1 MKITVGGSMGFK
13 KTGKPYENIDSMTY
27 FSIEKDV
34 PEEIVEQA
42 TKELNEKVNKILAE
56 EATKKMIVAYKTYRD
71 KITKLETLLD
81 SGE

>member
-1 MKITVGGSMGFK
+1 MKITIGGSMGFK

-34 PEEIVEQA
+34 PEEMVEQT

-56 EATKKMIVAYKTYRD
+56 EATKKMIMAYKTYRD
-71 KITKLETLLD
+71 KIVKLEALLD

>member
-1 MKITVGGSMGFK
+1 MKITIGGSMGFK

-34 PEEIVEQA
+34 PEEMVEQT

-56 EATKKMIVAYKTYRD
+56 EATKKMVMAYKTYRD
-71 KITKLETLLD
+71 KIVKLEALLD